1 MKTENEIAKIVFDCA
16 LKVHKQLG
24 PGLLESAYEECLFY
38 ELKKTELKVEK
49 QKPLPLIYED
59 VKLDVGYRIDIFIEK
74 KFVIEVKAVESLHD
88 VHLAQV
94 LTYLKLSAFVV
105 KTEQTNASTTTMYQ
119 LEEKTYFTYFIA
131 VAILLV
137 AYFLVFLWKK
147 RKQKQFANLDLLNK
161 LSPNR
166 SVFKS
171 ILKIFLITLALSFMI
186 IALVNPKMG
195 TKLKTIKREGVDI
208 VFALDVSKS
217 MLCEDIA
224 PSRLAKAKQIISK
237 TIDKLGSDRV
247 GIIIY
252 AGNAYPLLPI
262 TTDQAAAKMFLQ
274 NASPNM
280 VSSQG
285 TAINEA
291 LLLAKTYYDN
301 EEQTNRFLV
310 LISDGEDHS
319 DNGNIIIDDLVKEGI
334 KTYTIG
340 VGTTKGGP
348 IKMKMG
354 NSFLGYKKDRKG
366 EVVITKMNDEI
377 LKKIANNGNGKY
389 IYGNNTQAT
398 VDTISEILIN
408 AQKKE
413 FETKQFSDYK
423 DQFQWFIALGLLFL
437 ILDLF
442 MFDKK
447 TKWIQKMNLF
457 NEKK

>member
-1 MKTENEIAKIVFDCA
+1 
-16 LKVHKQLG
+16 
-24 PGLLESAYEECLFY
+24 
-38 ELKKTELKVEK
+38 
-49 QKPLPLIYED
+49 
-59 VKLDVGYRIDIFIEK
+59 
-74 KFVIEVKAVESLHD
+74 
-88 VHLAQV
+88 
-94 LTYLKLSAFVV
+94 
-105 KTEQTNASTTTMYQ
+105 MYQ
-119 LEEKTYFTYFIA
+119 LEEKKYFIYFAA

-137 AYFLVFLWKK
+137 AYILVFLWKK
-147 RKQKQFANLDLLNK
+147 RKQKQFADLNLLDK
-161 LSPNR
+161 LSPER
-166 SVFKS
+166 STFKS
-171 ILKIFLITLALSFMI
+171 ILKIILITLALSAII

-274 NASPNM
+274 NASPDM

-291 LLLAKTYYDN
+291 LRLAKTYYDN

-310 LISDGEDHS
+310 LISDGEDHDNS
-319 DNGNIIIDDLVKEGI
+319 DETIAEDLAKDGI
-334 KTYTIG
+334 KLYTIG
-340 VGTTKGGP
+340 VGTAKGGP
-348 IKMKMG
+348 IKLKMG

-366 EVVITKMNDEI
+366 EVVITQMHDDI
-377 LKKIANNGNGKY
+377 LKKIAAEGNGKY
-389 IYGNNTQAT
+389 IYGNNTEKT
-398 VDTISEILIN
+398 VNSIADVLNN

-423 DQFQWFIALGLLFL
+423 DQFQWFIGLGVLFL
-437 ILDLF
+437 LLDVF
-442 MFDKK
+442 MFEKK

-457 NEKK
+457 NEKS

>member
-1 MKTENEIAKIVFDCA
+1 
-16 LKVHKQLG
+16 
-24 PGLLESAYEECLFY
+24 
-38 ELKKTELKVEK
+38 
-49 QKPLPLIYED
+49 
-59 VKLDVGYRIDIFIEK
+59 
-74 KFVIEVKAVESLHD
+74 
-88 VHLAQV
+88 
-94 LTYLKLSAFVV
+94 
-105 KTEQTNASTTTMYQ
+105 MYQ
-119 LEEKTYFTYFIA
+119 LEEKKYFIYFAA
-131 VAILLV
+131 VVILLV
-137 AYFLVFLWKK
+137 AYILVFLWKK
-147 RKQKQFANLDLLNK
+147 QKQKQFADLVLLDK
-161 LSPNR
+161 LSSER
-166 SVFKS
+166 STFKS
-171 ILKIFLITLALSFMI
+171 ILKIILVALGLSALI

-252 AGNAYPLLPI
+252 AGNSYPLLPI

-274 NASPNM
+274 NASPDM

-291 LLLAKTYYDN
+291 LRLAKTYYDN

-310 LISDGEDHS
+310 LISDGEDHDDS
-319 DNGNIIIDDLVKEGI
+319 GNIITEDLVKEGI
-334 KTYTIG
+334 KIYTIG
-340 VGTTKGGP
+340 VGTAKGGP

-366 EVVITKMNDEI
+366 EVVITQMHDDI
-377 LKKIANNGNGKY
+377 LKKIASEGNGKY
-389 IYGNNTQAT
+389 IYGNNTGTT
-398 VDTISEILIN
+398 VDTITEILN
-408 AQKKE
+408 SAQKKE

-423 DQFQWFIALGLLFL
+423 DQFQWFIAFGLLFL
-437 ILDLF
+437 LLDIF
-442 MFDKK
+442 MFEKK

-457 NEKK
+457 NEKKS